1 MATTYRDTRP
11 GNKRK
16 KDAANNAML
25 PAAVVNVE
33 QHGPRSPPPLLD
45 VCAVLAF
52 FGDINL
58 STLYRGINAGV
69 YPRPI
74 NVSANVVRWLASEC
88 EAALA
93 AMIARRDAGVRT
105 TPRHGG
111 RKKKVA

>member
-11 GNKRK
+11 GDKRK
-16 KDAANNAML
+16 KDNAML
-25 PAAVVNVE
+25 AAAVVNVE
-33 QHGPRSPPPLLD
+33 QHGPRGPPPLLD
-45 VCAVLAF
+45 AYAVLAF
-52 FGDINL
+52 FGDINH

-93 AMIARRDAGVRT
+93 AMIARRDAGMRT

-111 RKKKVA
+111 RKKKAA